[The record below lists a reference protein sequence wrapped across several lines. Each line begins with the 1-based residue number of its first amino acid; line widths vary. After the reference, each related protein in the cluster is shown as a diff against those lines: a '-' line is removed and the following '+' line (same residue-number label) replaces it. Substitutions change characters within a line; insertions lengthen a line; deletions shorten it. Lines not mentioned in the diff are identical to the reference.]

1 MIPKVPLDFMVLAY
15 PRSGTTWA
23 ANWLTTDRS
32 LCLHD
37 PWSIGMPATWP
48 HDGRTRG
55 IACTGSYLMPKWLAQ
70 YDVPTLVIER
80 ERDDCD
86 ASMAKI
92 GLTAGDVPQSM
103 IDDVPAYRIA
113 FDDLFNEVVAREVW
127 EFLLPRVPFDSIR
140 YRLLQTMQV
149 QPHMQKWKPD
159 EATIRALIDGGH
171 MHYGA
176 RA

>member
-113 FDDLFNEVVAREVW
+113 FRR
-127 EFLLPRVPFDSIR
+127 P
-140 YRLLQTMQV
+140 V
-149 QPHMQKWKPD
+149 Q
-159 EATIRALIDGGH
+159 RSG
-171 MHYGA
+171 GA
-176 RA
+176 RSVGVPAAARAVRFDPLPAAADDAGPAAHAEMEA